1 MAASLPQRPAD
12 TSDANISDSA
22 TTPDPEI
29 LDTEPM
35 VRNFG
40 SLGPMVAKLYALF
53 LQNEEDLSHTLR
65 DRLNGGDLQGA
76 RMAAHAAA
84 GAARTAGARKVACL
98 CSAIEEAILRGD
110 AEEARVDAA
119 GLDSALA
126 DVRSM
131 IARI

>member
-1 MAASLPQRPAD
+1 MTTHHPEKLRDHPV
-12 TSDANISDSA
+12 DAIV
-22 TTPDPEI
+22 PDPEI

-40 SLGPMVAKLYALF
+40 SLGPTVVNLYALF
-53 LQNEEDLSHTLR
+53 LQNETDLSHRLR
-65 DRLNGGDLQGA
+65 DRLEGGDLQGA

-84 GAARTAGARKVACL
+84 DAARTAGARRVAGL

-119 GLDSALA
+119 GLDRALA